1 MTTIMR
7 PDDVR
12 KRNRRRVLAAV
23 RRAGVA
29 SRTDIGRTTGLSAAT
44 VSAITSNLIAERVL
58 MLPAKGK
65 ASATGRGRP
74 KVALVVNP
82 EAALVGTVI
91 FQLNSVSA
99 LVIDY
104 SGTVVAEHAAAIDT
118 FTAGL
123 DDIHHALTNC
133 LQQALQ
139 QTMKQ
144 SADSRSRHL
153 AHIAVGVQGVT
164 DVGGTMMLWSPITAQ
179 RDLPIKAW
187 LEDHFEAPTHVSND
201 CDMIALAL
209 NWREP
214 ERYGDNFAA
223 VLLAHGVGMGLFLRG
238 GLINGTRSSGTEF
251 GHMTYIPGGA
261 ACRCGGRGCIEAY
274 AGDYGICR
282 SARGEPEDTA
292 PPGLLD
298 SPDIDAIATRAR
310 DGNATAIA
318 AIQQAGAAIGT
329 GLANMFALTDPFTVV
344 LVGKGTTAFDLME
357 GPMRKAMCGT
367 KAGFP
372 AEDVT
377 IDCFPDEQ
385 PLLREGCAISALLV
399 QDNRIAKRRSRSEAV
414 A

>member
-1 MTTIMR
+1 V
-7 PDDVR
+7 D
-12 KRNRRRVLAAV
+12 
-23 RRAGVA
+23 
-29 SRTDIGRTTGLSAAT
+29 
-44 VSAITSNLIAERVL
+44 
-58 MLPAKGK
+58 
-65 ASATGRGRP
+65 
-74 KVALVVNP
+74 LVVNP

-99 LVIDY
+99 SVIDY
-104 SGTVVAEHAAAIDT
+104 AGRMVAEHAVAIDT
-118 FTAGL
+118 FAAEP
-123 DDIHHALTNC
+123 DEIHHALTNC

-139 QTMKQ
+139 QTMKR
-144 SADSRSRHL
+144 SAGDVSRDL

-164 DVGGTMMLWSPITAQ
+164 DIGGTMMLWSPVTTQ

-187 LEDHFEAPTHVSND
+187 LEDYFGAPTHVSND

-209 NWREP
+209 HWREP

-238 GLINGTRSSGTEF
+238 GLINGTRSSGMEF

-282 SARGEPEDTA
+282 SARAEPEDTL
-292 PPGLLD
+292 PPGLPD
-298 SPDIDAIATRAR
+298 SPDVVAITGLAR
-310 DGNATAIA
+310 DGDATAIA
-318 AIQQAGAAIGT
+318 AIRQAGAAIGT
-329 GLANMFALTDPFTVV
+329 GLANMFVLTDPFTVV
-344 LVGKGTTAFDLME
+344 LVGRGTTAFDLME
-357 GPMRKAMCGT
+357 SPMRSAMCGT

-399 QDNRIAKRRSRSEAV
+399 QDSKIARQRSRAEAV
-414 A
+414 L